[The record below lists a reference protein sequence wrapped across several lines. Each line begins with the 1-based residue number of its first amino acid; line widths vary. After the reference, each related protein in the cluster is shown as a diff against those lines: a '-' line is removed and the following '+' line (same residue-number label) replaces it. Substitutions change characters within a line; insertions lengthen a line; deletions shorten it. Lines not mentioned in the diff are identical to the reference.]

1 MEKTFSY
8 MNNVPSQ
15 EPKHFFALVGRGH
28 RQEFNRI
35 KDYILNETNCRI
47 FYNCVSDE
55 YLRIMKADTG
65 EIIPEAE
72 TKAEKVKEHKQKNVG
87 KKP

>member
-1 MEKTFSY
+1 

-15 EPKHFFALVGRGH
+15 EPKYFFALVGRGTP
-28 RQEFNRI
+28 QEFNRI
-35 KDYILNETNCRI
+35 KDFILNETSCRI
-47 FYNCVSDE
+47 FYKCLSDE

-72 TKAEKVKEHKQKNVG
+72 TKAEKVKERKQK
-87 KKP
+87 